1 MIDRYSREK
10 MARVWSDESKFD
22 KMLAVEIAVCKA
34 KAELGI
40 IPHEAFEEIERK
52 ASYTLSRL
60 REIEKDVK
68 HDVIAFLTNVAE
80 NVGDNSRYVHV
91 GLTSSD
97 VLDSALGL
105 QFSESL
111 DIISEGI
118 ASLMDRLK
126 ELAYRYKDLPQMGRT
141 HGVHAEPISLGLKF
155 ALWYEDFNRNS
166 QRLEQLRERVAVG
179 KLSGAVGTFSST
191 EPEVEEKALSF
202 LGLNFAKISTQILQR
217 DRHSEYLNFCALL
230 ASCME
235 KVAVELRNLQRT
247 EIRELEEGFSKG
259 QKGSSAMP
267 HKRNPIS
274 AENIT
279 GLSRIVRGY
288 ALAGMENVALWH
300 ERDLS
305 NSSCERVT
313 LADSSILVDYM
324 LARLLKILQNINV
337 LEDNLKDNLNK
348 TKGIVFSQKLML
360 ALTKSGML
368 REEAYYLVQK
378 LAHQAWDEKIDLKE
392 LVKAN
397 SEINLSEE
405 AIDEIF
411 SEASFLRNVDKI
423 FVRVFGS

>member
-1 MIDRYSREK
+1 MIERYSREK
-10 MARVWSDESKFD
+10 MAHIWSEQSKFD
-22 KMLAVEIAVCKA
+22 KVLAVEIAVCKA
-34 KAELGI
+34 KAELNI
-40 IPHEAFEEIERK
+40 IPKEACEDIEKNASFSLSRLEEIEK
-52 ASYTLSRL
+52 
-60 REIEKDVK
+60 EVK
-68 HDVIAFLTNVAE
+68 HDLIAFLTSVAE
-80 NVGDNSRYVHV
+80 NVGDNSRYIHV

-118 ASLMDRLK
+118 SSLMSRLK

-155 ALWYEDFNRNS
+155 ALWHEDFKRNS
-166 QRLEQLRERVAVG
+166 ERLEQLKKRVAVG
-179 KLSGAVGTFSST
+179 KLSGSVGTFSST
-191 EPEVEEKALSF
+191 EPEVEEMALSL
-202 LGLNFAKISTQILQR
+202 LGLDYAKVSTQVLQR

-267 HKRNPIS
+267 HKKNPIS

-279 GLSRIVRGY
+279 GLSRVVRGY
-288 ALAGMENVALWH
+288 ALAGMETVALWH

-337 LEDNLKDNLNK
+337 LEDNLKENLSK

-368 REEAYYLVQK
+368 REDAYYLVQK
-378 LAHQAWDEKIDLKE
+378 LAHQAWDEDINLKE
-392 LVKAN
+392 LAN
-397 SEINLSEE
+397 SNPEINLSEKE
-405 AIDEIF
+405 IDEIF

-423 FVRVFGS
+423 FKRVFED